1 MSSLNTTIKL
11 SSYCFDSEKKPEL
24 YAKWESGIMPA
35 VESSEH
41 GPPLNAFLCDHWG
54 IDKAN
59 ISSTPEC
66 MAAGPKRYTLY

>member
-24 YAKWESGIMPA
+24 YAKWESDIMSA

-41 GPPLNAFLCDHWG
+41 GPPLNAFLRSHWG
-54 IDKAN
+54 IDKAKVHS
-59 ISSTPEC
+59 IP
-66 MAAGPKRYTLY
+66 A